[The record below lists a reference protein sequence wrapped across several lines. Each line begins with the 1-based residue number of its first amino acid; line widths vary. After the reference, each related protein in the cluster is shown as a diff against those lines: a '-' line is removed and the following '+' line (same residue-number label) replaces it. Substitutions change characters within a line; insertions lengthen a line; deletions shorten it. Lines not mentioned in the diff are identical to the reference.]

1 MAPNLPLPE
10 GEGIWRALQVGEGI
24 WDILGA
30 TFGGPHVFGRGAG
43 ELRFAILGAGSLG
56 LLVAGYLAKSGHQV
70 VVVGK
75 PEQAALLRERGIEVV
90 APSGFSIP
98 IAAASRPEDV
108 APADYLI
115 VVVKARDTL
124 AALDRVSGVEFGA
137 VLSLQNG
144 MAKDGQL
151 AERYGWPRVIGAAT
165 ILGATLLEPGRTQ
178 HTMFGATYLGEL
190 DGSRSERVE
199 RLAAAFNEAGMK
211 TEVPESVVSAEWS
224 KLCQIVPAAL
234 LSSVSRLEYYKVCK
248 SRDLAELFVTITHEC
263 VKVAAAWG
271 VRVEDYQGFPIRSLV
286 DATYEQAVE
295 MILTRGANLERSG
308 QTSVRISMLQD
319 LLKGRKTEIEE
330 TAGYVVQR
338 AREKDIAVP
347 NVEFGYR
354 VVRGVE
360 GYL

>member
-1 MAPNLPLPE
+1 M
-10 GEGIWRALQVGEGI
+10 
-24 WDILGA
+24 
-30 TFGGPHVFGRGAG
+30 
-43 ELRFAILGAGSLG
+43 RFAILGAGSLG
-56 LLVAGYLAKSGHQV
+56 LLVAGYLSRAGHQV
-70 VVVGK
+70 TVVGK
-75 PEQAALLRERGIEVV
+75 PEQVALLKERGLEIV
-90 APSGFSIP
+90 APTGVKASVEV
-98 IAAASRPEDV
+98 ASRPEEV
-108 APADYLI
+108 GPADYLI

-124 AALDRVSGVEFGA
+124 AALDRVAGVEFGA

-151 AERYGWPRVIGAAT
+151 ADRYGWPKVVGAAT

-211 TEVPESVVSAEWS
+211 AEVPESVLSAEWS

-263 VKVAAAWG
+263 AAVADACG

-286 DATYEQAVE
+286 DASYEQAVE
-295 MILTRGANLERSG
+295 MILTRGATLERSG

-319 LLKGRKTEIEE
+319 LMKGRKTEVEE

-338 AREKDIAVP
+338 AREQGIAVP

-354 VVRGVE
+354 VVRGME
-360 GYL
+360 AYL